1 MKSYRPKY
9 FLLMP
14 GSSAGSAS
22 FARSSSHLPDFLWT
36 DHVLLSAP
44 WPHSAGA
51 HHAWCVDGVLNVLL
65 SHSCEAELQKPSG
78 PSSPEGKEWSGV
90 EEEGRRGSR
99 KTKREGKEKESS

>member
-9 FLLMP
+9 FLLML
-14 GSSAGSAS
+14 GSSAGPAS

-44 WPHSAGA
+44 CPHSAGA

-78 PSSPEGKEWSGV
+78 PSSPEGKEWSGGRGKKGITKDK
-90 EEEGRRGSR
+90 EGRER
-99 KTKREGKEKESS
+99 KSK